1 MLNVSLSQYKLLQ
14 WQLQI
19 CCSASFQL
27 AILETFI
34 CLHNAV
40 LNNCSVRL
48 LVSEAEDLLKRN
60 VGVNKH
66 QSITTEQK
74 LAVIIKIR
82 ASFIK

>member
-1 MLNVSLSQYKLLQ
+1 MLNASLSQYKLLH

-19 CCSASFQL
+19 CCSANFQL

-40 LNNCSVRL
+40 LNDCLVRL
-48 LVSEAEDLLKRN
+48 LVSEEDLLKRN

-66 QSITTEQK
+66 QSITTQQK
-74 LAVIIKIR
+74 LAVIMKIR
-82 ASFIK
+82 A